1 MNDTEKDDLDA
12 LIASP
17 GWARLKAYA
26 QAEYGPLLM
35 TRVAEETDDAAA
47 LLKLRQARAVS
58 AAGVSPSPPAR
69 TAADRRD
76 TPAPE
81 PRRCA
86 VMQPLADRV
95 LVRPD
100 PVVTETQSGLAL
112 VENWP
117 QETSGVIVSLGA
129 AVREN
134 VKVGDRVIFGQNV
147 GQVVDINGGRLFV
160 MRERDLIAVVNA

>member
-1 MNDTEKDDLDA
+1 
-12 LIASP
+12 
-17 GWARLKAYA
+17 
-26 QAEYGPLLM
+26 
-35 TRVAEETDDAAA
+35 
-47 LLKLRQARAVS
+47 
-58 AAGVSPSPPAR
+58 
-69 TAADRRD
+69 
-76 TPAPE
+76 
-81 PRRCA
+81 
-86 VMQPLADRV
+86 MQPLADRV